1 MAEIDLRNGRVVIC
15 DTETTGFSPHKDALV
30 EVAGLEMIDLR
41 LTGRKYHA
49 YINPRRTVPPSAVAV
64 HGLTNEFLK
73 DKPYVESVLPEF
85 VSFIGGSPFVAHNAR
100 FDISFINRGI
110 QSITGRELDCPVVD
124 TLGMA
129 KEKLNTSRL
138 SLDQLCDRLNVSRA
152 ARTLHGALLDC
163 EILAEVFIKLVTFGE
178 GGLDL
183 KAPVRRSRLALT
195 PRNPGATKASPAGTS
210 SSAGHA
216 SELAESLAPGSASA
230 EERARHRAFIEAIGA
245 GLWKR
250 HPF

>member
-1 MAEIDLRNGRVVIC
+1 MRNGRVVIC

-64 HGLTNEFLK
+64 HGLTNDFLK
-73 DKPYVESVLPEF
+73 DKPFVENVLPEF

-100 FDISFINRGI
+100 FDVSFVNRGI
-110 QSITGRELDCPVVD
+110 QAITGRELDCPVVD

-138 SLDQLCDRLNVSRA
+138 SLDQLCDRLNVSRS

-163 EILAEVFIKLVTFGE
+163 EILAEVFVKLVTFGE

-195 PRNPGATKASPAGTS
+195 PRKPGGPASGVPASGAPAS
-210 SSAGHA
+210 GDLA
-216 SELAESLAPGSASA
+216 SERPENPAPGSASA

>member
-15 DTETTGFSPHKDALV
+15 DTETTGFSPYKDALV

-100 FDISFINRGI
+100 FDISFVNRGI

-138 SLDQLCDRLNVSRA
+138 SLDQLCDRLNVSRT

-195 PRNPGATKASPAGTS
+195 PRNPGGTKASPAGTS